1 MADPSSYRPKPGQI
15 PDAPGVYK
23 FRDEHRRVIYVGKAK
38 SLRQRLA
45 SYFQDLANLHP
56 RTRSM
61 VTTAASVEWTVVN
74 NEVEALQL
82 EYSWIKEFDP
92 RFNVK
97 YRDDKSYPYLA
108 VTMNEKFPRVQ
119 VMRGHKK
126 KGVRYFGPY
135 GHAWAIRDTVDLLLR
150 AFPVRTCSAGVF
162 KNATRTGRPCLLGYI
177 GKCSAP
183 CVERVTPEDH
193 RELAEDFCEFMA
205 GRTGTY
211 IRRLERQM
219 ADAAEEMEYERAAR
233 LRDDIDA
240 LRKAMEKSAV
250 VLADATDADL
260 IALAEDELE
269 AAVQIFHV
277 RGGRVRGQRG
287 WVTDKVE
294 AVTSGDLVEHALQQL
309 YGEESGD
316 AVPKEVL
323 VPALPDP
330 LEPVQ
335 EWLTERRG
343 ANVSL
348 RIPQRGDKKALME
361 TVARNAQQSLVL
373 HKTKRA
379 SDLTT
384 RSRALEEIAAALE
397 LDSAP
402 LRIECYDV
410 SHLQGDDVVASMVV
424 FEDGLARKS
433 EYRRF
438 QIKGFEGQDDVR
450 SMHEVITR
458 RFKRYISDKE
468 KTGEWSEE
476 GAAGAETGEA
486 NGEVPASGLT
496 EEDGRPKR
504 FAYPPQ
510 LVVVDGGQPQVAA
523 AQRALDE
530 LGIDDIAVCGLA
542 KRLEEVWVP
551 GEDDPVILPRTSEGL
566 YLLQRV
572 RDEAHRFA
580 ITYQRAK
587 RAKRFKAGPLDD
599 VPGLGDARKRT
610 LIKHFGSVKR
620 LRSATIDQ
628 ICEVPGIGRKTAE
641 AIVAALAGA
650 VPAGPAVNMATGEI
664 LEDEDPTAGA
674 SGSEAEGPASAGSS
688 GSEAEESVMV
698 GFPGSEDEEP
708 ASVGASGSEA
718 EGPASVGASGS
729 EAEGPA
735 SVGASGSAREGPA
748 SAGSSG
754 SEAEEPVMVG
764 FPGSEDEEPASV
776 GASGSEAEGP
786 ATVGASGSEAE
797 GPASVG
803 ASGSEAEGPASV
815 GASGSAGEGPASVG
829 ASRSEGEEPVTAG
842 SSGSAGEEPVTAG
855 ASEERRGQE
864 T

>member
-1 MADPSSYRPKPGQI
+1 MADPSSYRPKPGEI
-15 PDAPGVYK
+15 PDTPGVYR

-45 SYFQDLANLHP
+45 NYFQDLASLHP
-56 RTRSM
+56 RTRTM
-61 VTTAASVEWTVVN
+61 VTTAASVEWTVVST
-74 NEVEALQL
+74 EVEALQL

-108 VTMNEKFPRVQ
+108 VTMNEEFPRVQ
-119 VMRGHKK
+119 VMRGQKR

-150 AFPVRTCSAGVF
+150 VFPVRTCSAGVF
-162 KNATRTGRPCLLGYI
+162 KNAARTGRPCLLGYI

-183 CVERVTPEDH
+183 CVGRVSADEH
-193 RELAEDFCEFMA
+193 RDLAEDFCDFMA

-211 IRRLERQM
+211 IRRLEQQM
-219 ADAAEEMEYERAAR
+219 TDAAEEMEYERAAR
-233 LRDDIDA
+233 LRDDIGA
-240 LRKAMEKSAV
+240 LKKAMEKSAV

-260 IALAEDELE
+260 IAVAEDELE

-294 AVTSGDLVEHALQQL
+294 EISTGALVEHALQQL
-309 YGEESGD
+309 YGEEKGD
-316 AVPKEVL
+316 SVPKEVL

-330 LEPVQ
+330 VEPVQ
-335 EWLTERRG
+335 EWLAERRG
-343 ANVSL
+343 SGVSL

-361 TVARNAQQSLVL
+361 TVQRNALQALGL

-384 RSRALEEIAAALE
+384 RSRALEEIAEALD

-402 LRIECYDV
+402 LRIECYDI

-424 FEDGLARKS
+424 FEDGLQRKS

-438 QIKGFEGQDDVR
+438 QIKGFAGQDDVR
-450 SMHEVITR
+450 SMHEVISR
-458 RFKRYISDKE
+458 RFRRYLAEKE
-468 KTGEWSEE
+468 KTGEWVDDLPEE
-476 GAAGAETGEA
+476 GTPE
-486 NGEVPASGLT
+486 NGLKDD
-496 EEDGRPKR
+496 DGRPKK

-523 AQRALDE
+523 AKKALDE

-542 KRLEEVWVP
+542 KRLEEVWLP
-551 GEDDPVILPRTSEGL
+551 DDDDPVVLPRTSEGL

-580 ITYQRAK
+580 ITYQRTK
-587 RAKRFKAGPLDD
+587 RAQRFRSSPLDD
-599 VPGLGDARKRT
+599 VPGLGDTRKQA
-610 LIKHFGSVKR
+610 LLKHFGSLKK

-641 AIVAALAGA
+641 TIAVALAQA
-650 VPAGPAVNMATGEI
+650 APAAPAVNTATGEI
-664 LEDEDPTAGA
+664 M
-674 SGSEAEGPASAGSS
+674 
-688 GSEAEESVMV
+688 EE
-698 GFPGSEDEEP
+698 EEP
-708 ASVGASGSEA
+708 GTTGSG
-718 EGPASVGASGS
+718 G
-729 EAEGPA
+729 
-735 SVGASGSAREGPA
+735 
-748 SAGSSG
+748 
-754 SEAEEPVMVG
+754 
-764 FPGSEDEEPASV
+764 
-776 GASGSEAEGP
+776 
-786 ATVGASGSEAE
+786 
-797 GPASVG
+797 
-803 ASGSEAEGPASV
+803 
-815 GASGSAGEGPASVG
+815 
-829 ASRSEGEEPVTAG
+829 
-842 SSGSAGEEPVTAG
+842 EPVTAG
-855 ASEERRGQE
+855 APDERRGQE

>member
-1 MADPSSYRPKPGQI
+1 MADPSSYRPEPGQI
-15 PDAPGVYK
+15 PDSPGVYK

-45 SYFQDLANLHP
+45 NYFQDLANLHP

-61 VTTAASVEWTVVN
+61 VTTAASVEWTVVST
-74 NEVEALQL
+74 EVEALQL

-108 VTMNEKFPRVQ
+108 VTMNEQFPRVQ

-135 GHAWAIRDTVDLLLR
+135 AHAWAIRDTVDLLLR
-150 AFPVRTCSAGVF
+150 VFPVRTCSAGVF
-162 KNATRTGRPCLLGYI
+162 KNAARTDRPCLLGYI

-183 CVERVTPEDH
+183 CVGRISADDH
-193 RELAEDFCEFMA
+193 WDLADEFCDFMT

-211 IRRLERQM
+211 LRRLEKQM
-219 ADAAEEMEYERAAR
+219 TAAAEELEYERAAR
-233 LRDDIDA
+233 LRDDIEA
-240 LRKAMEKSAV
+240 LKKAMEKNAV

-260 IALAEDELE
+260 IAVAEDELE

-294 AVTSGDLVEHALQQL
+294 EITTGALVEHALQQL
-309 YGEESGD
+309 YGEETGD
-316 AVPKEVL
+316 AVPREVL

-330 LEPVQ
+330 VEPVQ
-335 EWLTERRG
+335 QWLTERRG
-343 ANVSL
+343 SGVSL

-361 TVARNAQQSLVL
+361 TVQRNAQHALVL

-384 RSRALEEIAAALE
+384 RSRALEEIADALG

-402 LRIECYDV
+402 LRIECYDI
-410 SHLQGDDVVASMVV
+410 SHLQGEDVVASMVV

-438 QIKGFEGQDDVR
+438 QIKSFAGQDDVR

-458 RFKRYISDKE
+458 RFRRYLAEKE
-468 KTGEWSEE
+468 RTGEWAEDGE
-476 GAAGAETGEA
+476 PGLAGGTDEA
-486 NGEVPASGLT
+486 PALT
-496 EEDGRPKR
+496 EDDGRPKR

-510 LVVVDGGQPQVAA
+510 LVVVDGGRPQVAA
-523 AQRALDE
+523 ARRALDE

-542 KRLEEVWVP
+542 KRLEEVWLP
-551 GEDDPVILPRTSEGL
+551 GDDDPVILPRTSEGL

-580 ITYQRAK
+580 IAYQRNK
-587 RAKRFKAGPLDD
+587 RGKRIRSSPLDE
-599 VPGLGDARKRT
+599 VPGLGTTRKQA
-610 LIKHFGSVKR
+610 LIKHFGSVKK

-628 ICEVPGIGRKTAE
+628 IREVPGIGRKTAE
-641 AIVAALAGA
+641 TIAAALAQA
-650 VPAGPAVNMATGEI
+650 APAAPAVNTATGEI
-664 LEDEDPTAGA
+664 MDDVEDGAPETTADA
-674 SGSEAEGPASAGSS
+674 
-688 GSEAEESVMV
+688 
-698 GFPGSEDEEP
+698 PG
-708 ASVGASGSEA
+708 
-718 EGPASVGASGS
+718 
-729 EAEGPA
+729 
-735 SVGASGSAREGPA
+735 
-748 SAGSSG
+748 
-754 SEAEEPVMVG
+754 EPV
-764 FPGSEDEEPASV
+764 PT
-776 GASGSEAEGP
+776 GAP
-786 ATVGASGSEAE
+786 D
-797 GPASVG
+797 
-803 ASGSEAEGPASV
+803 
-815 GASGSAGEGPASVG
+815 
-829 ASRSEGEEPVTAG
+829 
-842 SSGSAGEEPVTAG
+842 
-855 ASEERRGQE
+855 ERRGQE

>member
-15 PDAPGVYK
+15 PDSPGVYK

-45 SYFQDLANLHP
+45 SYFQDLSGLHP
-56 RTRSM
+56 RTRTM
-61 VTTAASVEWTVVN
+61 VTTAASVEWTVVST
-74 NEVEALQL
+74 EVEALQL

-108 VTMNEKFPRVQ
+108 VTMNEQFPRVQ
-119 VMRGHKK
+119 VMRGQKK

-150 AFPVRTCSAGVF
+150 VFPVRTCSAGVF
-162 KNATRTGRPCLLGYI
+162 KNAARTGRPCLLGYI

-183 CVERVTPEDH
+183 CVERVSPEEH
-193 RELAEDFCEFMA
+193 RELAEEFCDFMA

-211 IRRLERQM
+211 IRRLEGRM
-219 ADAAEEMEYERAAR
+219 TDAAEEMEYERAAR
-233 LRDDIDA
+233 LRDDIEA
-240 LRKAMEKSAV
+240 LKKAMEKSAV

-294 AVTSGDLVEHALQQL
+294 AVTTGDLVEHALQQL
-309 YGEESGD
+309 YGEETGD
-316 AVPKEVL
+316 SVPKEVL
-323 VPALPDP
+323 VPALPE
-330 LEPVQ
+330 LVEPVQ
-335 EWLTERRG
+335 EWLAERRG
-343 ANVSL
+343 SNVSL

-361 TVARNAQQSLVL
+361 TVQRNALQALGL

-384 RSRALEEIAAALE
+384 RSRALEEIAEALD

-402 LRIECYDV
+402 LRIECYDI

-450 SMHEVITR
+450 SMHEVIAR
-458 RFKRYISDKE
+458 RFRRYIAEKE
-468 KTGEWSEE
+468 KTGEWAD
-476 GAAGAETGEA
+476 GET
-486 NGEVPASGLT
+486 GLT

-523 AQRALDE
+523 AKRALDE

-551 GEDDPVILPRTSEGL
+551 GEDDPVVLPRTSEGL

-587 RAKRFKAGPLDD
+587 RARRFRASPLDD
-599 VPGLGDARKRT
+599 VPGLGETRKQA
-610 LIKHFGSVKR
+610 LIKHFGSVKK

-641 AIVAALAGA
+641 AITVALAQA
-650 VPAGPAVNMATGEI
+650 APAAPAVNTATGEI
-664 LEDEDPTAGA
+664 MEDATDTTDATHATDVTDAESETTAGSA
-674 SGSEAEGPASAGSS
+674 GEPVSAGSS
-688 GSEAEESVMV
+688 
-698 GFPGSEDEEP
+698 D
-708 ASVGASGSEA
+708 
-718 EGPASVGASGS
+718 
-729 EAEGPA
+729 
-735 SVGASGSAREGPA
+735 
-748 SAGSSG
+748 
-754 SEAEEPVMVG
+754 
-764 FPGSEDEEPASV
+764 
-776 GASGSEAEGP
+776 
-786 ATVGASGSEAE
+786 
-797 GPASVG
+797 
-803 ASGSEAEGPASV
+803 
-815 GASGSAGEGPASVG
+815 
-829 ASRSEGEEPVTAG
+829 
-842 SSGSAGEEPVTAG
+842 
-855 ASEERRGQE
+855 ERRGQE
-864 T
+864 R